1 MQSSHAWNQMLL
13 ALTRAR
19 RLFGGCALLALALA
33 GPGCA
38 SNLKPGLARIDAAPR
53 TELLTRVPHAQPMP
67 LHGEVAGARARD
79 TSDLY
84 PILLTAGASEAP
96 RNAAAKPTATRPSSA
111 KSSSKPSSASEIDR
125 LRARRQQLGEQGLIP
140 WMFNKGGA
148 TSDAGAQTPQS
159 NSNNEIQYT
168 PNGERILT
176 ERGAST
182 DRPAPIPPLPG
193 TVPAQT
199 PPRQVAAAPA
209 MKPSSTGA
217 LVPPTPPGSS
227 TATEASPTSSSVAA
241 VRPTVVSASRARQQ
255 AASQWAVEKPKA
267 DRANAPESKVAS
279 AEPTPVQPA
288 PVAAPVPEPTLVE
301 QPVATRRKPTPKIPA
316 TMRSRPA
323 AESPAPERLAADDK
337 IAPTPIASVPAPVTP
352 ITPAPIASAPTA
364 EAPQRTTPAEHDNRL
379 AVNDRMVGARFPTQ
393 LPRPTLSQPL
403 NSAAKSWKSE
413 LSEEAHAHL
422 TASQRE
428 VEAEELAVA
437 PLPGKTDRSAVADDD
452 PPPAPPKVS
461 APVMARV
468 EAAPPEIKAS
478 PRETVRIRSGLEPQ
492 PQRQSVEPQPSRQ
505 AVAPPKADAPAPRS
519 AQETSAEYLR
529 FADRHATRPNGTPK
543 AGRPSE
549 FVNSLAASRQA
560 EMAAAVQP
568 LPVAANEAATP
579 ALEEPAAPRVASNAQ
594 PRRELVPEPVTSPK
608 DVLAPTAPIPS
619 PAEGAPALSV
629 ERMAAAAPTV
639 DKNSAYVRAISEW
652 TVESYAGVRNYRM
665 ELFQIVAAPGPLA
678 HRDGVTFRFRKAP
691 LAIHVGWN
699 ADPLQGRQWIY
710 TEGSHEDKWFVLEP
724 VASGRMKV
732 LVEQDALPL
741 GGGTRPIDEWGL
753 GGVIARFQKH
763 LAQAGEGEGRCV
775 YEGVVRRQEIDVT
788 MHEVVYYPPGNGCSV
803 HYYFA
808 TSNLL
813 PRLVEAKLD
822 GDVRSAEIFKKLE
835 LNVTDLDRPASFD
848 ANDLF
853 RN

>member
-1 MQSSHAWNQMLL
+1 MLL

-33 GPGCA
+33 GSGCA
-38 SNLKPGLARIDAAPR
+38 SNFKPGLARIDAAPR
-53 TELLTRVPHAQPMP
+53 TELLARVPHAQPTT
-67 LHGEVAGARARD
+67 LRREVAD
-79 TSDLY
+79 PSDLY
-84 PILLTAGASEAP
+84 QILLTAGASEAP
-96 RNAAAKPTATRPSSA
+96 RNAAAKPSSA
-111 KSSSKPSSASEIDR
+111 KPSAAKSSGSKPSSASELDR
-125 LRARRQQLGEQGLIP
+125 LRTRRQQLGEQGLIP
-140 WMFNKGGA
+140 WMLNRGGV
-148 TSDAGAQTPQS
+148 TSDAGPENPQS
-159 NSNNEIQYT
+159 NSNNEIQYK
-168 PNGERILT
+168 PNGERILS

-199 PPRQVAAAPA
+199 PPRQLVTAPTA
-209 MKPSSTGA
+209 PSVKSSPTGA
-217 LVPPTPPGSS
+217 LASPTPPTAS
-227 TATEASPTSSSVAA
+227 TATAASPTSSSVAA

-255 AASQWAVEKPKA
+255 AANQWAVEKPNV

-288 PVAAPVPEPTLVE
+288 PVAAPVQDPPPVE

-316 TMRSRPA
+316 TMRPRPA
-323 AESPAPERLAADDK
+323 AESPAPETLAADDK
-337 IAPTPIASVPAPVTP
+337 IAPTPIASVPAPATP
-352 ITPAPIASAPTA
+352 ITPEPIASAPTV

-393 LPRPTLSQPL
+393 LPRPTLTQPL
-403 NSAAKSWKSE
+403 NPAAKSWKSE

-437 PLPGKTDRSAVADDD
+437 PLPGKAERNVAVDSD

-468 EAAPPEIKAS
+468 EEAPPAKTP
-478 PRETVRIRSGLEPQ
+478 PRETVRIRSGLESQ
-492 PQRQSVEPQPSRQ
+492 PPRQV
-505 AVAPPKADAPAPRS
+505 VAPPKADPPAPRS
-519 AQETSAEYLR
+519 AQETSADYLR

-543 AGRPSE
+543 AARPAE

-560 EMAAAVQP
+560 EMAAAVRP
-568 LPVAANEAATP
+568 LPVAANETATP

-594 PRRELVPEPVTSPK
+594 PRRELVPEPVSSPK

-629 ERMAAAAPTV
+629 ERLAVAAPAV

-652 TVESYAGVRNYRM
+652 AVESYAGVRNYRM

-710 TEGSHEDKWFVLEP
+710 TEGGHEDKWFVLEP

-741 GGGTRPIDEWGL
+741 GNGTRPIDEWGL

-835 LNVTDLDRPASFD
+835 LNVSDLDRPASFD
-848 ANDLF
+848 ANELF